1 MNENKETV
9 TIENYQ
15 ELAMRTCLPTSKNWD
30 YAIYNYRAEL
40 FELYAKIE
48 SFHAKRIRDGED
60 FNASKYLDKIKD
72 EIGDCYWQ
80 LALLCELGGRKFEQ
94 GYYDSGDEYD
104 TYISLISEPNAMNEF
119 ARLYD
124 IRIGYNFD
132 INDILQRNI
141 DKLQSRKERGVLKGS
156 GDER

>member
-1 MNENKETV
+1 MNKEIVTV
-9 TIENYQ
+9 ENYQ

-60 FNASKYLDKIKD
+60 FNAKKHLEKIKD
-72 EIGDCYWQ
+72 ELGDCYWQ

-94 GYYDSGDEYD
+94 GYYESGDEWD
-104 TYISLISEPNAMNEF
+104 TYISLISEPNVMNEF
-119 ARLYD
+119 ARL
-124 IRIGYNFD
+124 FD
-132 INDILQRNI
+132 ILNEFNFGIIDILQRNI
-141 DKLQSRKERGVLKGS
+141 DKLSSRAERGVLKGS
-156 GDER
+156 GDNR